1 MYTPVIGTRAG
12 RDIIFFVVQFSTR
25 ISSLHAEGGNVK
37 AGSDGVGLP
46 VITVVTVSVSAG
58 IAMGITGCLIGALL
72 HKAVMAH
79 SKKKVVVQPNQ
90 SQTHTEPPHLYDEV
104 TLTSSSLH
112 QSVLQCSANE
122 GRRNVIVTIPND
134 AYIDSSAIKRK

>member
-1 MYTPVIGTRAG
+1 M
-12 RDIIFFVVQFSTR
+12 
-25 ISSLHAEGGNVK
+25 
-37 AGSDGVGLP
+37 GLP

-79 SKKKVVVQPNQ
+79 SKKKVVVQPSQ
-90 SQTHTEPPHLYDEV
+90 SQTNTEPPHVYDEV

-112 QSVLQCSANE
+112 QSVLQRSANE
-122 GRRNVIVTIPND
+122 GRRNVIVIIPND
-134 AYIDSSAIKRK
+134 AYIDSSAIKINFHQMLHTASSKFTPLLYYILLDISIKTFIVYTVVLI